1 MVRLGLWSIGHG
13 DDVDH
18 EIDVGYQDIFMLTME
33 YEWDLKI
40 YLYLIGT
47 PRAATV
53 KAITDMKLWGLA
65 RFSIFYSTPKN
76 V

>member
-1 MVRLGLWSIGHG
+1 
-13 DDVDH
+13 
-18 EIDVGYQDIFMLTME
+18 MLTME

-40 YLYLIGT
+40 YLIGT